1 MEIKD
6 AVKIL
11 KEKGRIKVKDGHGT
25 ILELVAPQS
34 WDAAKDDQDGIFLF
48 FEVFQIRHV
57 AEQFSEVSLD
67 IIEYATKPTI
77 YHTPVNRILKN
88 GPILEGKVKFSV
100 IRKDFWNRFLFA
112 FSQPLILQFSKSK
125 DWDMATE
132 EFFPLLSAG
141 TKEMFLSP
149 DGDVKIIRA

>member
-11 KEKGRIKVKDGHGT
+11 KEIGRIKVKDGHGT

-34 WDAAKDDQDGIFLF
+34 WDAAKDDQEGIFLF

-67 IIEYATKPTI
+67 IIEYATKFSDE
-77 YHTPVNRILKN
+77 LA
-88 GPILEGKVKFSV
+88 KVH
-100 IRKDFWNRFLFA
+100 
-112 FSQPLILQFSKSK
+112 
-125 DWDMATE
+125 
-132 EFFPLLSAG
+132 
-141 TKEMFLSP
+141 
-149 DGDVKIIRA
+149 

>member
-6 AVKIL
+6 AINIL
-11 KEKGRIKVKDGHGT
+11 KEKGRVRIKDGHGT
-25 ILELVAPQS
+25 ILELVAPPN
-34 WDAAKDDQDGIFLF
+34 WDAGKDDKEGIFLF
-48 FEVFQIRHV
+48 FDIFQIRNV

-88 GPILEGKVKFSV
+88 GPIIDGKVKFSV
-100 IRKDFWNRFLFA
+100 LRKEFWNKLLFA

-125 DWDMATE
+125 DWDMVTE
-132 EFFPLLSAG
+132 DFFPLLSAG

-149 DGDVKIIRA
+149 DGDVKIIKA

>member
-34 WDAAKDDQDGIFLF
+34 WDAAKDDQEGIFLF

-67 IIEYATKPTI
+67 IIESKRATI
-77 YHTPVNRILKN
+77 SLKV
-88 GPILEGKVKFSV
+88 GRALKLG
-100 IRKDFWNRFLFA
+100 LFGGMELK
-112 FSQPLILQFSKSK
+112 QNIKISKSL
-125 DWDMATE
+125 A
-132 EFFPLLSAG
+132 S
-141 TKEMFLSP
+141 
-149 DGDVKIIRA
+149 